1 MDIRLNLLQNI
12 VNNQIKLPNN
22 KVNFK
27 PTDVLIN
34 KMNYKKIIELG
45 VRDGKHFE
53 QFVKS
58 NADEI
63 IGVDLWLDSENIYE
77 NDKKFSQEKQDLM
90 YNNLVNKYSQDSRV
104 KLIKHDSSSLSS
116 KYDDSYFDLV
126 FVDADHSYEGSKK
139 DINMWYNK
147 VRSGGILCG
156 HDYEDFG
163 VNIDGKYYKFGVIKA
178 VNEFVKNNNLEDK
191 LFVTPKKGNLGGGIP
206 CWYILK

>member
-147 VRSGGILCG
+147 VGGVEEYYVVTIMKIL
-156 HDYEDFG
+156 ELILME
-163 VNIDGKYYKFGVIKA
+163 NII
-178 VNEFVKNNNLEDK
+178 NLE
-191 LFVTPKKGNLGGGIP
+191 
-206 CWYILK
+206 